1 MRTRLKLFLGIATVI
16 LFTLSANAQVFSGGI
31 VAGASTGAVR
41 IEHSGEGLTE
51 VLQGNNIH
59 SYEAG
64 AFVRLKLGPLYVKPM
79 ALYDFSGGNISGN
92 TNSGSTDF
100 SMHRI
105 ETPLLFGLKLLKP
118 LSIEAGPVYNYI
130 ISYDD
135 RFNDNTFSVSQN
147 RGIGYRAGIAI
158 EIQRL
163 LLNASYSGVT
173 INSNGVNGTTFKEPY
188 KLTFGLGIKIG
199 KLK

>member
-1 MRTRLKLFLGIATVI
+1 MRKQLKLYLSLLTFIIFGY
-16 LFTLSANAQVFSGGI
+16 SANAQVFSGGI

-41 IEHSGEGLTE
+41 IEHSNEGLTNIA
-51 VLQGNNIH
+51 QGKNIH
-59 SYEAG
+59 GYEAG

-100 SMHRI
+100 SMHRL
-105 ETPLLFGLKLLKP
+105 EMPVLFGLKLLKP

-130 ISYDD
+130 LSYDD
-135 RFNDNTFSVSQN
+135 RFNDNTLSVSQN

-158 EIQRL
+158 EIKRL

-173 INSNGVNGTTFKEPY
+173 IRSNGINGTTFKEPY

-199 KLK
+199 KIK